1 MEKYDYRENVLKDV
15 RKYISNNYSRE
26 ELKELADDLDELE
39 DKLDYEMWTADSVTG
54 NGSGSYTFNA
64 WQAEE
69 NLCHNLDLIQEV
81 GREFGEL
88 DLTSPESCDV
98 SIRCYLLRECINE
111 VLNEDYSDLY
121 DKEEEEEEEDEE
133 DELKTLVNRLSEVKG
148 QFFLVKKKE
157 LNSEVDFD
165 NLEYFENLCNAIS
178 VALNYESSGWVVIDD
193 KKKIYW
199 DETLI
204 SSSTVERWFMASE
217 KELNMWKDG
226 ICGIGAYL

>member
-1 MEKYDYRENVLKDV
+1 MEKYDYRESVLEDV
-15 RKYISNNYSRE
+15 REYITNHYSRE

-39 DKLDYEMWTADSVTG
+39 DKLDDEMWTADSVTG

-88 DLTSPESCDV
+88 DLTNPEICDV

-111 VLNEDYSDLY
+111 ALNKDYSDLY
-121 DKEEEEEEEDEE
+121 DEEEEKDEE
-133 DELKTLVNRLSEVKG
+133 DELEALVNKLSEIKG
-148 QFFLVKKKE
+148 KFFVVKKKE

-178 VALNYESSGWVVIDD
+178 VALNYETSGWVVIDD
-193 KKKIYW
+193 TRKIYW

-204 SSSTVERWFMASE
+204 SSSTVERWLMASE
-217 KELNMWKDG
+217 EELNMYKDG
-226 ICGIGAYL
+226 FCAEVLIV